1 VSTTLRRAATLSWL
15 AGFLVA
21 ACDEPATEAPTVFAA
36 FDVGVP
42 TADARTMATPPPLG
56 FAPPSGLTVATYNVE
71 NLFDL
76 VDDPQTDE
84 GEFTPGTPT
93 WDAARLSR
101 RLTDLGQAFALLNA
115 DVVVVNEVE
124 NLDVLEQLR
133 DAIRGAGGPAY
144 PHLAIAPS
152 RDPRGIDVSLLSRF
166 PVTTQLGRPINSRF
180 ECTHVETGMPFTLDG
195 SWPEARPVLQVELEL
210 DGDAQ
215 PDLVLLG
222 NHWKAK
228 GRGSFPC
235 TDEAHRLRAAEH
247 LRALVEDL
255 SAARPDV
262 GIVALGDFNTWDFE
276 PPLADVL
283 QARLDL
289 TADALLYNAWG
300 DAGVLER
307 NTRNDNAWNR
317 PANSSY
323 QFSGTWSRLDHVLI
337 TRPLLTGEAGWRLVR
352 GSVASLADRRLLG
365 PDGAP
370 RSWTASTGAGYS
382 DHLPVFMRLER
393 TR

>member
-1 VSTTLRRAATLSWL
+1 MSTTLRRAAPLSWL
-15 AGFLVA
+15 PALFAVA
-21 ACDEPATEAPTVFAA
+21 CGEPAAVAPTVFAA
-36 FDVGVP
+36 YDLGPPAADVDAPSTTP
-42 TADARTMATPPPLG
+42 TPRFTPPN
-56 FAPPSGLTVATYNVE
+56 ALTVATYNVE

-76 VDDPQTDE
+76 VDDPDADE
-84 GEFTPGTPT
+84 GEFTPGTST
-93 WDAARLSR
+93 WDAARLAR
-101 RLTDLGQAFALLNA
+101 RLTDLAQAFTLLNA

-133 DAIRGAGGPAY
+133 DAIRGAGGPEYA
-144 PHLAIAPS
+144 HLAIAPS
-152 RDPRGIDVSLLSRF
+152 RDPRGIDVSLLSRY
-166 PVTTQLGRPINSRF
+166 PVAAQLGRPINTRY
-180 ECTHVETGMPFTLDG
+180 ECTHVETGQPFTLDG

-210 DGDAQ
+210 DGDAE

-222 NHWKAK
+222 SHWKAK

-235 TDEAHRLRAAEH
+235 TDETHRLRAAAH
-247 LRALVEDL
+247 LRALVEAH
-255 SAARPDV
+255 AADHPQT
-262 GIVALGDFNTWDFE
+262 GLIALGDFNTWDFE

-317 PANSSY
+317 PNNSSY
-323 QFSGTWSRLDHVLI
+323 QFSGTWSRLDHLLI
-337 TRPLLTGEAGWRLVR
+337 TRPLLTGESGWLLVR
-352 GSVASLADRRLLG
+352 GSVGSLADRRLLG

-370 RSWTASTGAGYS
+370 RSWTPSTGAGYS
-382 DHLPVFMRLER
+382 DHLPVLMRLER
-393 TR
+393 TP

>member
-1 VSTTLRRAATLSWL
+1 
-15 AGFLVA
+15 
-21 ACDEPATEAPTVFAA
+21 
-36 FDVGVP
+36 
-42 TADARTMATPPPLG
+42 
-56 FAPPSGLTVATYNVE
+56 
-71 NLFDL
+71 
-76 VDDPQTDE
+76 
-84 GEFTPGTPT
+84 
-93 WDAARLSR
+93 
-101 RLTDLGQAFALLNA
+101 
-115 DVVVVNEVE
+115 
-124 NLDVLEQLR
+124 
-133 DAIRGAGGPAY
+133 
-144 PHLAIAPS
+144 
-152 RDPRGIDVSLLSRF
+152 
-166 PVTTQLGRPINSRF
+166 VTTQLGRPINSRF

-210 DGDAQ
+210 DGDAE

-255 SAARPDV
+255 SAARPGV
-262 GIVALGDFNTWDFE
+262 GVVALGDFNTWDFE

-317 PANSSY
+317 PTNSSY
-323 QFSGTWSRLDHVLI
+323 QFSGIWSRLDHVLI
-337 TRPLLTGEAGWRLVR
+337 TRPLLTGEGGWRLVR